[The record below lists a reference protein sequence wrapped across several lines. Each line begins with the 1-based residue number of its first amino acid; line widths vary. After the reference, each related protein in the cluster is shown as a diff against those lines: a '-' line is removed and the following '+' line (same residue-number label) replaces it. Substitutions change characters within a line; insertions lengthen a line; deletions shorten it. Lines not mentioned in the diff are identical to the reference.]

1 MVNQKSIVN
10 DFCVTFSTING
21 SGSATANTIM
31 MRSLFHMGIPVSGK
45 NIFPSNIQGLP
56 TWFSLRVSKDG
67 FTARIEHD
75 DIVVVLNPTIIMKE
89 VDFLIPGGVLFYADD
104 IKIEGIREDIIT
116 YPMPIKKLIK
126 DTEIAPNMRDYIANM
141 VYVGV
146 LAEKLGIGLENIH
159 RALEVQFKGKKKPV
173 ASNYEVIKNAYE
185 WSAANLEK
193 KDAYRVKA
201 MSANQGMILA
211 DGNSAAALG
220 AIYGGVQFTAWYP
233 ITPAS
238 TLVET
243 LMEYMPSLR
252 KNPETGKV
260 SSAIVQAE
268 DELSAVGMAIGAGW
282 AGLRAMTSTSGPGL
296 SLMSEY
302 LGLAYYTEVP
312 LVVWDVQRVGP
323 STGLPTRTAQGDI
336 TQAYFLSHGD
346 RQFILLFPGTIQ
358 ECFEFGW
365 RAFDIAE
372 RLQTP
377 VLVLIDLDMGMNQ
390 WMTKEFEYP
399 TMPMDRGKILWEDDL
414 EALLQQRKGD
424 YGRYLDIDGDHV
436 PYRTVMGNTH
446 PRSAYFTRGTGHDE
460 YGKYSEDPA
469 TWERMMNRLKAKIEK
484 GKEHLPK
491 AIITQAKNAKFG
503 IIATGSTDPAIME
516 ARTLLERKGIEVDY
530 LRVRSIPFGD
540 EVREFAKAHDR
551 CYVVELN
558 RDGQLK
564 QLLTLEITEFASHF
578 KQISHVD
585 GLPMTAKQ
593 IIAEIKE
600 QEGF

>member
-1 MVNQKSIVN
+1 
-10 DFCVTFSTING
+10 
-21 SGSATANTIM
+21 
-31 MRSLFHMGIPVSGK
+31 
-45 NIFPSNIQGLP
+45 
-56 TWFSLRVSKDG
+56 
-67 FTARIEHD
+67 
-75 DIVVVLNPTIIMKE
+75 
-89 VDFLIPGGVLFYADD
+89 
-104 IKIEGIREDIIT
+104 
-116 YPMPIKKLIK
+116 
-126 DTEIAPNMRDYIANM
+126 MRDYIANM

-424 YGRYLDIDGDHV
+424 YGRYLDIDGDHI

-540 EVREFAKAHDR
+540 EVREFVKAHDN